1 MEIII
6 KERCKVGEIEPQTR
20 NGLYGF
26 EMREQDLRRADE
38 GQRKTYEIKQMWQR
52 SHEIVN
58 MAARGIKQVDIAK
71 ILNIDP
77 MTVSNTL
84 NSQLGEEKLAVI
96 RQSRDEE
103 AKIVSEKIRVLTNK
117 AINVY
122 HEIFD
127 DESGNVSLMNKKEV
141 ADTVMLELSGLR
153 VPTKVQSNSVH
164 AFLNSDELEDFKKRG
179 IEAARESGMIVEA
192 EIINRDN
199 EVDDQV
205 GIEKKSNTEDIKDE
219 SVA

>member
-1 MEIII
+1 MAE
-6 KERCKVGEIEPQTR
+6 GEVQTR

-26 EMREQDLRRADE
+26 EFRDVDLRRSDLGE
-38 GQRKTYEIKQMWQR
+38 RKTYEIKALWQR

-58 MAARGIKQVDIAK
+58 LAAQGFKQVDIAR

-77 MTVSNTL
+77 QTVSNTL

-96 RQSRDEE
+96 RKSRDEE
-103 AKIVSEKIRVLTNK
+103 AKVVSEKIRVLTDK

-127 DESGNVSLMNKKEV
+127 DESGNLSLMNKKEV

-153 VPTKVQSNSVH
+153 VPTRIQSQSSH
-164 AFLNSDELEDFKKRG
+164 AFLTSTELDEFKRRG
-179 IEAARESGMIVEA
+179 IEAARESGMIVE
-192 EIINRDN
+192 
-199 EVDDQV
+199 VP
-205 GIEKKSNTEDIKDE
+205 SEDIKEEVKDE
-219 SVA
+219 TT